1 VSSLRRHPSSLA
13 ILVTGALM
21 VLAACAE
28 GVEPA
33 PLIRKNDAS
42 SSVGGNDEMGG
53 NSGAGSTTTSA
64 GGSGGGGA
72 PPSAEDSGSAGSAD
86 QDATPEASADDSGG
100 DAVAEVGPADTG
112 NGGSGGASAD
122 SGPQGP
128 MPILDYKF
136 DQTVGSV
143 VIDSS
148 GGDHNGTISGGVTWV
163 AGRKGNAI
171 KLDGVNGFVL
181 LPPGI
186 VSALTDMT
194 LTTWVELEVAADWQR
209 IIDFGNNG
217 TVQMFLVPQNK
228 ETGVM
233 RFVLTIAG
241 KAGQQLVNGPSPLP
255 VGVWKHVAVVL
266 KGATA
271 TLYVDGTSVASMG
284 GFTLHPSSMGST
296 ANNWIG
302 RSQNSADPYF
312 KGMFDDF
319 RIYDRALTTAEIVA
333 IVAN

>member
-1 VSSLRRHPSSLA
+1 
-13 ILVTGALM
+13 
-21 VLAACAE
+21 
-28 GVEPA
+28 
-33 PLIRKNDAS
+33 
-42 SSVGGNDEMGG
+42 MGG
-53 NSGAGSTTTSA
+53 S
-64 GGSGGGGA
+64 SGGGGLASSTAGSGGAA
-72 PPSAEDSGSAGSAD
+72 PSSDDSGTSGNVGDDDAGA
-86 QDATPEASADDSGG
+86 EASANDDGG
-100 DAVAEVGPADTG
+100 DSIAEVGPADTG
-112 NGGSGGASAD
+112 RGGSGGGSVDA
-122 SGPQGP
+122 GPKGP
-128 MPILDYKF
+128 VPILDYKF

-148 GGDHNGTISGGVTWV
+148 GNDHNGTISGGGTWV

-181 LPPGI
+181 IPPGI

-194 LTTWVELEVAADWQR
+194 LATWVQLEAAADWQR
-209 IIDFGNNG
+209 IIDFGNNT

-302 RSQNSADPYF
+302 RSQNGIDPYF

-333 IVAN
+333 IVTN

>member
-1 VSSLRRHPSSLA
+1 
-13 ILVTGALM
+13 M
-21 VLAACAE
+21 
-28 GVEPA
+28 PA
-33 PLIRKNDAS
+33 PRPAS
-42 SSVGGNDEMGG
+42 TARAATRSPKSDRPIQAAAVP
-53 NSGAGSTTTSA
+53 AVRRST
-64 GGSGGGGA
+64 
-72 PPSAEDSGSAGSAD
+72 
-86 QDATPEASADDSGG
+86 
-100 DAVAEVGPADTG
+100 PARRG
-112 NGGSGGASAD
+112 RAHSRLQVRPGRRIGV
-122 SGPQGP
+122 
-128 MPILDYKF
+128 L
-136 DQTVGSV
+136 
-143 VIDSS
+143 DSS
-148 GGDHNGTISGGVTWV
+148 GNDHNGTISGGVTWV

-181 LPPGI
+181 LPTGI

-194 LTTWVELEVAADWQR
+194 LATWVQLEVAADWQR
-209 IIDFGNNG
+209 IIDFGNNR

-233 RFVLTIAG
+233 RFVLTTAG

-271 TLYVDGTSVASMG
+271 SLYVDGASVASMG

-296 ANNWIG
+296 TNSWIG

-319 RIYDRALTTAEIVA
+319 RIDDRAHHRRDRRDRHELEAPRFRTERAVLGTHP
-333 IVAN
+333 

>member
-1 VSSLRRHPSSLA
+1 
-13 ILVTGALM
+13 
-21 VLAACAE
+21 
-28 GVEPA
+28 
-33 PLIRKNDAS
+33 
-42 SSVGGNDEMGG
+42 MGG
-53 NSGAGSTTTSA
+53 SSGAGGTVTLA
-64 GGSGGGGA
+64 GGSGGA
-72 PPSAEDSGSAGSAD
+72 APSADDSGSAGSLE
-86 QDATPEASADDSGG
+86 QDAGTEASIDDSGG
-100 DAVAEVGPADTG
+100 DAVAEVGPADSG
-112 NGGSGGASAD
+112 SGGSGGSSVDA
-122 SGPQGP
+122 GPQGP
-128 MPILDYKF
+128 MPILNYKF
-136 DQTVGSV
+136 DQTVGAV
-143 VIDSS
+143 VLDSS
-148 GGDHNGTISGGVTWV
+148 GNDHNGTISGGVTWV

-194 LTTWVELEVAADWQR
+194 LTTWVQLEVAADWQR

-228 ETGVM
+228 ETSVM

-271 TLYVDGTSVASMG
+271 TLYVDGASVASMG

-302 RSQNSADPYF
+302 RSQNGADPYF

-319 RIYDRALTTAEIVA
+319 RIYDRALTTAEIVT
-333 IVAN
+333 IVTN